1 MELVVD
7 VLVDVGGWVREAGMI
22 LVYLEDAMHKVEQDK
37 ITQHDEWM
45 KTLYR
50 LPTG

>member
-22 LVYLEDAMHKVEQDK
+22 LVYVEDVMHKVEQDK